1 MKQDGYVK
9 IGALVFAFL
18 LFSRTSSAAS
28 NSKQASVDAK
38 AANEKVT
45 ALQEQLGLATDA
57 SGATGSGAT
66 AAAGEDAVAAAK
78 KSPTTTAKASGA
90 TGASGTS
97 GAAKSAHST
106 GASGATGSTS
116 LHWSYDGATGPAEW
130 GTLDSTYAACVDG
143 TKQSPIDLSGAKG
156 ADLPDLVFHYE
167 PATGSIVDN
176 GHTIQVDVKAG
187 DTVTTDTGTFT
198 LVQFHFHGPSEHTIA
213 GKSFPLE
220 VHFVHKDAAGKLAVV
235 GVLVAEGAAN
245 PAFDA
250 LIASLPGDAN
260 KPKTLAAPIDVS
272 AMLPAIQATY
282 RYTGSLTTPPCTE
295 GVSWNVMAQP
305 ITMSKAQIAAL
316 TGAFEEPNNRPT
328 QKLGT
333 RPLLVD
339 TTVSL
344 GG

>member
-1 MKQDGYVK
+1 MKKDGYAK

-28 NSKQASVDAK
+28 NSKQASADAK

-57 SGATGSGAT
+57 SGAT

-90 TGASGTS
+90 TGASGT
-97 GAAKSAHST
+97 AKSTHST
-106 GASGATGSTS
+106 GASGATGASS

-130 GTLDSTYAACVDG
+130 GTLDSTYAACADG

-156 ADLPDLVFHYE
+156 SDLPDLVFHYE

-198 LVQFHFHGPSEHTIA
+198 LAQFHFHGPSEHTIA

-260 KPKTLAAPIDVS
+260 KPTTLAAPIDIS

-305 ITMSKAQIAAL
+305 ITMSKAQITAL

-328 QKLGT
+328 QKLGS